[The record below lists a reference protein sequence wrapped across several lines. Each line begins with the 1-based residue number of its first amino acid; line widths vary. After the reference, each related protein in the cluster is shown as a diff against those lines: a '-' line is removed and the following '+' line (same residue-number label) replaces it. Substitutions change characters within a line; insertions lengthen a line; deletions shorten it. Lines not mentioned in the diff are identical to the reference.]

1 MGGRFANLPQPRS
14 PAANWQSASAE
25 RGYPTRRPATDA
37 TPVIIAIVTV
47 GATIVLA
54 VSGAAWRL
62 GSRLGAVEH
71 GLAGCESDIRELRTE
86 MRTDIRE
93 LRTEVRTDI
102 RDLNGK
108 VDRILERLPPPP
120 A

>member
-1 MGGRFANLPQPRS
+1 M
-14 PAANWQSASAE
+14 
-25 RGYPTRRPATDA
+25 
-37 TPVIIAIVTV
+37 ITV
-47 GATIVLA
+47 GSTLVLA

-71 GLAGCESDIRELRTE
+71 GLASCESDIRK
-86 MRTDIRE
+86 

-102 RDLNGK
+102 RELNRK
-108 VDRILERLPPPP
+108 VDRILERLPLTP

>member
-1 MGGRFANLPQPRS
+1 M
-14 PAANWQSASAE
+14 
-25 RGYPTRRPATDA
+25 
-37 TPVIIAIVTV
+37 ITV
-47 GATIVLA
+47 GSTLVLA

-86 MRTDIRE
+86 VRSDIRE
-93 LRTEVRTDI
+93 LNR
-102 RDLNGK
+102 K
-108 VDRILERLPPPP
+108 VDRILERLPLTP